1 MISFDSRPRNATGQ
15 FAPTD
20 QSGVTPASAAKAYGP
35 GAIAGT
41 GAAGAGI
48 GVGGTLA
55 AKALLAKK
63 GKKLVKLSALTPGML
78 RFD

>member
-15 FAPTD
+15 FTPTD

-35 GAIAGT
+35 GAIAG
-41 GAAGAGI
+41 AAGL

-63 GKKLVKLSALTPGML
+63 GKKLVKLGALTPGML
-78 RFD
+78 RLG

>member
-15 FAPTD
+15 FTPTD
-20 QSGVTPASAAKAYGP
+20 QTGVTPASAAKAYGP
-35 GAIAGT
+35 GAIAG
-41 GAAGAGI
+41 AGGL

-63 GKKLVKLSALTPGML
+63 GKKLVKLGALTPGML
-78 RFD
+78 RLG